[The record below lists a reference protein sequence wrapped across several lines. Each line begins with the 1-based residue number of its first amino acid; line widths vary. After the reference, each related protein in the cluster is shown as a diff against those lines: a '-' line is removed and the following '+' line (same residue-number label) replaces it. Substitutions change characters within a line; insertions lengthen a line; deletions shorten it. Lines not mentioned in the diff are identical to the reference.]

1 MNTHKWCLHEI
12 FFSHGIFQH
21 YIFWTKIWCQ
31 PGMDE
36 LLKFPNEKWTFGIR
50 VPGSMPQLFNFDPIL
65 ILALSR
71 LITTDSFT
79 DESFRYDIFGALTSR
94 TIIFGGMS
102 SMETIEMKGTFSSLL
117 FSFKELSF
125 VRIKKRNVKRS
136 PDGPFEQNLRDFNRY
151 FISTIR
157 DFLKLGF
164 FISLVC
170 GPPRSAFSKF
180 S

>member
-21 YIFWTKIWCQ
+21 YIFLTKIWCQ

-36 LLKFPNEKWTFGIR
+36 LLKFPNEKWTFGTR

-125 VRIKKRNVKRS
+125 VRIKKEKRKTVARR
-136 PDGPFEQNLRDFNRY
+136 PLRTEFERFQSVFHFYHQRFFEIRIFY
-151 FISTIR
+151 FTG
-157 DFLKLGF
+157 L
-164 FISLVC
+164 
-170 GPPRSAFSKF
+170 RSAPVRVFKIF
-180 S
+180 